1 MEESQDRRPDPRF
14 QKPGFKKDVMSRLA
28 QNTDQEKKN
37 MRRIRTTLIVTVL
50 VTFVL
55 QLSARGSQYG
65 MVKNAAAR
73 TVDGIAFT
81 VTIRKQTVAF
91 GQNVTL
97 NYTAKNLSPMAIYL
111 VHENPSKFDSD
122 GETVWVQSPMP
133 IGSHGDYNFTFT
145 RIRPGKEFRGSI
157 IVPARMFPSPDVWPV
172 EVAFGYVHDIAG
184 LKGPLLPGEDPAKR
198 RGRLSATVIVVVVGK
213 LGVNLK

>member
-1 MEESQDRRPDPRF
+1 MLIM
-14 QKPGFKKDVMSRLA
+14 G
-28 QNTDQEKKN
+28 KKN
-37 MRRIRTTLIVTVL
+37 LRRIRVALIVTL
-50 VTFVL
+50 LFTFVF

-73 TVDGIAFT
+73 TVDGIAST

-91 GQNVTL
+91 GQNITL
-97 NYTAKNLSPMAIYL
+97 NYTAKNLSPKAIFL

-122 GETVWVQSPMP
+122 GETVWVQSPIP

-145 RIRPGKEFRGSI
+145 RIKPGKEFRGSI
-157 IVPARMFPSPDVWPV
+157 IVPARMFPSSGVWPV
-172 EVAFGYVHDIAG
+172 EVAFGYVHEIAG
-184 LKGPLLPGEDPAKR
+184 LKGPLLPGEDPAKLR
-198 RGRLSATVIVVVVGK
+198 NLLSARVIVVVVGK